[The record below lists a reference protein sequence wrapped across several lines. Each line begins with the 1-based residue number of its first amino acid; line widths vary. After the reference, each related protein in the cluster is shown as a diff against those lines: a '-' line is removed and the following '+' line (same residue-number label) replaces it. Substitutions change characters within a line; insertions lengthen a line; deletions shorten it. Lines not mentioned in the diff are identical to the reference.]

1 MKLFPNRDCASV
13 VAIPP
18 TISATSR
25 KAFDLLVRKTRFN
38 IQRLADRPQCASR
51 AVNGNYFATEE
62 DFFSID
68 NWTSSFFTGMALL
81 AWRGTE
87 DEYFLQQTLR
97 LEPQYSAKVFDS
109 RHVINTMHDLGFLY
123 SLYSV
128 ALHKLS
134 GDRNHRNTALRAAD
148 VLAQRYI
155 ASGSFIRAWG
165 RIDDPNP
172 HTADMAIIDCMMNL
186 PLLFWSARESGKL
199 QHHEIA
205 RSHANTVLKFFIRN
219 DGSVY
224 HAYRFNLMTGE
235 PSRPDTYGG
244 WAVESHLARGSAWAI
259 YGFALSYGYTR
270 DPKYLDAAVRIAR
283 KFIACLDEE
292 VVPLWDFSLPPQ
304 GQSRLRDASAGSIA
318 VCGLQELLK
327 YRPDVTLT
335 NAKQKLLSR
344 LCAEDYLDFN
354 EACPGAQKNG
364 QVGDG
369 RGGVINAYTSWGDYY
384 LMEALNR
391 ELNLGESF
399 W

>member
-1 MKLFPNRDCASV
+1 MKLFPNGDGTSA
-13 VAIPP
+13 VAIAP
-18 TISATSR
+18 TLLVPAR
-25 KAFDLLVRKTRFN
+25 KAFDLLVRKTHSN
-38 IQRLADRPQCASR
+38 IQHLADRPQCGSR
-51 AVNGNYFATEE
+51 AVEGNYFAARE

-97 LEPQYSAKVFDS
+97 LEPQYRAKVFDS
-109 RHVINTMHDLGFLY
+109 CHAMNTMHDLGFLY

-128 ALHKLS
+128 ALYKLTGES
-134 GDRNHRNTALRAAD
+134 RHRETALRAAEL
-148 VLAQRYI
+148 LAGRFI
-155 ASGSFIRAWG
+155 ARGAFIRAWG
-165 RIDDPNP
+165 RMDDSNP
-172 HTADMAIIDCMMNL
+172 HTADLAIIDCMMNL
-186 PLLFWSARESGKL
+186 PLLYWSAIETGDSRHRDVAR
-199 QHHEIA
+199 QHA
-205 RSHANTVLKFFIRN
+205 DTVLKHFVRS

-224 HAYRFNLMTGE
+224 HAYRFNLATGE
-235 PSRPDTYGG
+235 PTRPDTYGG
-244 WAVESHLARGSAWAI
+244 WAVESHWARGSAWAI
-259 YGFALSYGYTR
+259 YGFALSYGYTH

-283 KFIACLDEE
+283 KFIASLDEE

-318 VCGLQELLK
+318 VCGLQEVLK
-327 YRPDVTLT
+327 YRPDVTLA

-344 LCAEDYLDFN
+344 LCTENYLDFN

-384 LMEALNR
+384 LMEA
-391 ELNLGESF
+391 
-399 W
+399 